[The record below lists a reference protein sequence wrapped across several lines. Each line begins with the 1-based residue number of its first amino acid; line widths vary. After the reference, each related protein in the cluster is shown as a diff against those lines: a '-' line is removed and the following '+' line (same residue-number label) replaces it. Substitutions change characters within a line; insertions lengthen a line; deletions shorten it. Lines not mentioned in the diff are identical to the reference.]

1 MKNIYIKII
10 VNISDEVFLSKYVPL
25 MSPSE
30 LKIERDAIIRSHTCE
45 RDRYNPLNVTVG
57 VLWLKVKFICKDIS
71 YNIVC
76 FVIVTV
82 YLLYIF

>member
-30 LKIERDAIIRSHTCE
+30 LKIERDAIIRSRTCE

-57 VLWLKVKFICKDIS
+57 VL
-71 YNIVC
+71 
-76 FVIVTV
+76 
-82 YLLYIF
+82 